1 MSLHDALPIS
11 HRRVVLEH
19 RPERERLLVE
29 DQRFAIG
36 LDRERDLH
44 RVLLAERAKRALPD
58 DLRLILSLRGE
69 IGRAHVRTP
78 VTNAHI
84 VCRLLLEKNKTHH
97 THTHKHIYSS

>member
-1 MSLHDALPIS
+1 IERKAADDELLRGVAEAERGA

-58 DLRLILSLRGE
+58 DLRLILSLRGDDDALVLARE
-69 IGRAHVRTP
+69 
-78 VTNAHI
+78 
-84 VCRLLLEKNKTHH
+84 LLGQPRRSEET
-97 THTHKHIYSS
+97 T